1 LQFKIKGNLNGEV
14 KSIQVERG
22 ITPDLNEI
30 KNRFERAFGTTGLT
44 LKYRYSDGRF
54 EALYQVLPHFYFK
67 KPFFFHIFM
76 NSLLTTCSP
85 FTWKKHSKMP

>member
-54 EALYQVLPHFYFK
+54 EALYQVLLSFLLQKTILFPHLYELFIN
-67 KPFFFHIFM
+67 HM
-76 NSLLTTCSP
+76 
-85 FTWKKHSKMP
+85 